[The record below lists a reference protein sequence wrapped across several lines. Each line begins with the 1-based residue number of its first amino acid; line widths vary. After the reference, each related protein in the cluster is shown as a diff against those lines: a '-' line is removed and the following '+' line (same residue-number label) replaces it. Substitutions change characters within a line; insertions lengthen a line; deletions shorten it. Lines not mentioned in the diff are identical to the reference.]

1 VRSYFFG
8 QFGGRG
14 LSKLEARTACWACGL
29 VTWRYVGRMAGGV
42 AGPPGLVTWRLVW
55 SIWRARAEQA
65 GGADGLLGLRPG
77 DLALRGPHGWGR
89 GWATRPRDLA
99 LGWLSDVAFGV
110 TINM

>member
-1 VRSYFFG
+1 VVGVLHIKRQVPGSSPSCALLFF
-8 QFGGRG
+8 
-14 LSKLEARTACWACGL
+14 
-29 VTWRYVGRMAGGV
+29 
-42 AGPPGLVTWRLVW
+42 W